1 MARVTVEDCLEKVQN
16 RFALTVLA
24 SRRARQLSESRG
36 TPLVKCSNKPGVTA
50 LREISDGGV
59 RFAEDVDSTMSDFI
73 EEQRRDLQSLSYNEV
88 DFGPGSFGGD
98 PELDGADY
106 DDDIE
111 ELVPDLTRVKPENR
125 NDTDDDDSS
134 TKNSMD
140 AVERRAEAE
149 DSETENEGTE
159 EEESGSDDSDE
170 EGVDGFDAAAAMD
183 LGDLDDEDGDDSEDP
198 AVDFA
203 GEKPADPAATEAG
216 NA

>member
-1 MARVTVEDCLEKVQN
+1 MARVTVEDCLEKVHN

-36 TPLVKCSNKPGVTA
+36 TPLVKCSNKAGVTA
-50 LREISDGGV
+50 LREIGDGGV
-59 RFAEDVDSTMSDFI
+59 RFAEDVESTMRDFI
-73 EEQRRDLQSLSYNEV
+73 EEQRRDLQSVSFNEV

-149 DSETENEGTE
+149 DSENADEDS
-159 EEESGSDDSDE
+159 ESADESSSDDSDE
-170 EGVDGFDAAAAMD
+170 EGVDGFDDAATIE
-183 LGDLDDEDGDDSEDP
+183 LGDLDDDDDDSASP

-203 GEKPADPAATEAG
+203 GKKADDPAATEAG

>member
-36 TPLVKCSNKPGVTA
+36 TPLVKCSNKAGVTA
-50 LREISDGGV
+50 LREIGEGGV
-59 RFAEDVDSTMSDFI
+59 RFAEDIDATMRDFI
-73 EEQRRDLQSLSYNEV
+73 EEQRRDLQSVQYNEV

-98 PELDGADY
+98 PDLDGADY

-140 AVERRAEAE
+140 AVERRVDAGDGEEASE
-149 DSETENEGTE
+149 DSAGEDGD
-159 EEESGSDDSDE
+159 SDDGEDGNVE
-170 EGVDGFDAAAAMD
+170 GFDAAAGID
-183 LGDLDDEDGDDSEDP
+183 LGDLDDDDDDSDSP

-203 GEKPADPAATEAG
+203 GENSADPAASEAG

>member
-36 TPLVKCSNKPGVTA
+36 TPLVKCSNKAGVTA
-50 LREISDGGV
+50 LREIGDGGV
-59 RFAEDVDSTMSDFI
+59 RFAEDVDATMRDFI
-73 EEQRRDLQSLSYNEV
+73 EEQRRDLQAASLNEV
-88 DFGPGSFGGD
+88 DFGPGSFGAD
-98 PELDGADY
+98 PDLDGADY

-140 AVERRAEAE
+140 AVERRVEAE
-149 DSETENEGTE
+149 DSDAPDEDDA
-159 EEESGSDDSDE
+159 SDDDASDDDDSD
-170 EGVDGFDAAAAMD
+170 GVDGFDAAAAMD
-183 LGDLDDEDGDDSEDP
+183 LGDLDDDDDSNEP

-203 GEKPADPAATEAG
+203 GEKSAGSAATEAG
-216 NA
+216 NT